1 MSLHNDADT
10 TVVLV
15 FQSEVSYYCL
25 TQTAGNGTTPSIC
38 EEATQAEIDLLTSSM
53 AACFRTAVDAG
64 MDLAL
69 SPHLDDGLGLGMTV
83 IPRLSPLL
91 IAHRCHRTVERSLAC
106 LKPPQ
111 VSRS

>member
-1 MSLHNDADT
+1 MI
-10 TVVLV
+10 V

-25 TQTAGNGTTPSIC
+25 NQTAGNGTTPSTC
-38 EEATQAEIDLLTSSM
+38 EEATEAEIDLLTSSM

-83 IPRLSPLL
+83 IPRPSLLL
-91 IAHRCHRTVERSLAC
+91 IAYRCHRTVNRSLAC
-106 LKPPQ
+106 LKPPRIGP
-111 VSRS
+111 V